1 MKKIRLVYLLALVL
15 LAAACNHKGGGAGTE
30 ANDENNEVFKQP
42 NFIGVTQ
49 KIKDDP
55 KNDKLYA
62 ERADL
67 LHHYKYDSLAINDYK
82 KAIHLDSTHAEYF
95 SSIGGIL
102 FEHKDISSSVPWIEK
117 AIKLNPQDPKAH
129 LQLAR
134 MMLFMKEYP
143 KSLEQINI
151 VLRQNTYD
159 PEAYFLKGMVYKDLK
174 DTAKAISSF
183 QTAINAVPDYKEAI
197 VQLGQIYAQRGDSL
211 ALRYYDNAYKTDTA
225 DVFPIFAKGVFY
237 QHQNQDAKAKEQYR
251 KCIMI
256 DHQYADAYYNM
267 GFIFIKEDSIPAAYR
282 QFDLLTKISPDDAE
296 AYYNRGLC
304 LKALGK
310 TQEAISD
317 MKQALV
323 FDKDYKEAK
332 QALAKWGN

>member
-15 LAAACNHKGGGAGTE
+15 FAVACNHKGGSPGTD
-30 ANDENNEVFKQP
+30 ANDENNEVFKRP
-42 NFIGVTQ
+42 DFIGVT
-49 KIKDDP
+49 KRIKDDP
-55 KNDKLYA
+55 KNDRLYF
-62 ERADL
+62 ERANL
-67 LHHYKYDSLAINDYK
+67 LHHFQFDSLAINDYK
-82 KAIHLDSTHAEYF
+82 TAIHIDSTHAEYY
-95 SSIGGIL
+95 SSIGDIL
-102 FEHKDISSSVPWIEK
+102 FEHKDISSSVSWIQK
-117 AIKLNPQDPKAH
+117 AIKINPQDPKAH
-129 LQLAR
+129 LKLAK
-134 MMLFMKEYP
+134 MLLFMKEYQ
-143 KSLEQINI
+143 KSLAEINL
-151 VLRQNTYD
+151 VLRQDAYN
-159 PEAYFLKGMVYKDLK
+159 PEGYFLKGMVYKDLK

-211 ALRYYDNAYKTDTA
+211 ALRYYDNAYRADTT
-225 DVFPIFAKGVFY
+225 DVFPLFAKGVFY

-267 GFIFIKEDSIPAAYR
+267 GFIFVKEDSIPAAYR

-332 QALAKWGN
+332 EALRKWGQ